1 MAKNNPRESFSL
13 DRANQIVIRC
23 AMIRFMTSRVSSRT
37 VGHAPLRLRQLVPAG
52 VMALMMVGLVTQAL
66 QGERGLRGW
75 MDLQAEKQTRAK
87 QLAALKA
94 QNAELQN
101 HVFRLSDETLDLDF
115 LDERARLVLGLTGK
129 NEQVIISN

>member
-1 MAKNNPRESFSL
+1 MAKNNPRKSFSL

-23 AMIRFMTSRVSSRT
+23 AIIRFMTSRVSSRT

>member
-37 VGHAPLRLRQLVPAG
+37 VGHAPLRLRQLVPVG